1 MDRCGKSSRWH
12 NRAAVIRQLSM
23 TAALVAVGL
32 ALGAGERGD
41 AAQPA
46 VTIET
51 LLLLPD
57 DLVLAEA
64 GETGA
69 SAVRLGGLSDLLA
82 EEPNLA
88 AGHED
93 RVCWTLTD
101 RGPNGTVETAEGKRR
116 TLLNPDFQP
125 TLLAFQLPSPA
136 GQSGREQSVGR
147 RRADHPVKVVA
158 KLPLRGR
165 SGTPVTGRP
174 NGVGRDEPILNPA
187 GTLAIA
193 PDHNGVDSEG
203 LVRMP
208 DGSFWMCEEYRP
220 SLLRV
225 SREGVVLSRHVPA
238 GVTLG
243 QADYE
248 VRDNL
253 PARYGS
259 RKDNRGFE
267 AVTRQPGSSLLWV
280 LLQSPL
286 EFPKPKAAKQTG
298 NTRLLAF
305 ETVSG
310 QPVGEY
316 IYRLGDPQDPRYA
329 TMGAAPDD
337 GKLCAMAAID
347 ADSMLVLEQS
357 DDGIGRL
364 YRCSL
369 QHATNTLEDERPLE
383 TIADLSAAGVEPVR
397 KTLVADLKP
406 LLAEMAA
413 DITAGAWR
421 PGPNEVVA
429 GLKLEGLAILD
440 SHHILLCNDNDFDID
455 AASSPGSPHRRNCVW
470 VLRLTEPLAGFGD

>member
-1 MDRCGKSSRWH
+1 
-12 NRAAVIRQLSM
+12 
-23 TAALVAVGL
+23 
-32 ALGAGERGD
+32 
-41 AAQPA
+41 
-46 VTIET
+46 
-51 LLLLPD
+51 
-57 DLVLAEA
+57 
-64 GETGA
+64 
-69 SAVRLGGLSDLLA
+69 
-82 EEPNLA
+82 
-88 AGHED
+88 
-93 RVCWTLTD
+93 
-101 RGPNGTVETAEGKRR
+101 
-116 TLLNPDFQP
+116 
-125 TLLAFQLPSPA
+125 
-136 GQSGREQSVGR
+136 
-147 RRADHPVKVVA
+147 VVA

-165 SGTPVTGRP
+165 SGSPITGRP

-187 GTLAIA
+187 GTVAIA

-238 GVTLG
+238 GVRLG

-267 AVTRQPGSSLLWV
+267 AITRQPGSSVLWM

-286 EFPKPKAAKQTG
+286 ELPKPKAARQTG

-305 ETVSG
+305 DTASG

-316 IYRLGDPQDPRYA
+316 IYRLGDPQDPQYA
-329 TMGAAPDD
+329 MMGAAPDD

-369 QHATNTLEDERPLE
+369 RHASNTLDDERPLE
-383 TIADLSAAGVEPVR
+383 TIADLSAAGVEPLQ
-397 KTLVADLKP
+397 KTLVAHLEP

-440 SHHILLCNDNDFDID
+440 RQHVVICNDNDFDID
-455 AASSPGSPHRRNCVW
+455 ALSSPGVPHRRNCVW
-470 VLRLTEPLAGFGD
+470 VIRLTEPLAGFAD